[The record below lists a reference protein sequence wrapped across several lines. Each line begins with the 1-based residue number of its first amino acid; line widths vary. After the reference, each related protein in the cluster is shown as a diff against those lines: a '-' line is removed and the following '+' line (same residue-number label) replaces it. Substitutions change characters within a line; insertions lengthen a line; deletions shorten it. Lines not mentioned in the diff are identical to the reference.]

1 MAEYAGPNMALPQP
15 TSSTINTSRTCDGCG
30 DSTTR
35 ATPSEKTSC
44 SSDKRIKNRLRS
56 TLSASS
62 PPNIGSTSV
71 GPSWAKMMTPT
82 NVLEC
87 VRS

>member
-1 MAEYAGPNMALPQP
+1 MALPAP
-15 TSSTINTSRTCDGCG
+15 TPSTMSTSRTCEGWG
-30 DSTTR
+30 EAATR

-44 SSDKRIKNRLRS
+44 SIDRMMRKRLRS
-56 TLSASS
+56 ILSASR
-62 PPNIGSTSV
+62 PPTIGRTRV

-82 NVLEC
+82 NVAEC